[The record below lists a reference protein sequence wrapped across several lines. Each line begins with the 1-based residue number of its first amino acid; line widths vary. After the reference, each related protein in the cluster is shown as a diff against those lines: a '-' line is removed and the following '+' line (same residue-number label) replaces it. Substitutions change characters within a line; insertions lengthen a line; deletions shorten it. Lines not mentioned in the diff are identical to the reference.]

1 MNRLI
6 ILLIGLLALT
16 GCNDLLD
23 REPLGRLDAGS
34 FFQTGGDAVSAINA
48 AYEPLMFNNAN
59 NNFFWAMG
67 VVTSDNAVAG
77 GDGSRPGIVEMDF
90 FTYTSRTQEFNDFWV
105 LNYNGITQC
114 NTVLAEV
121 PEIDMDPEV
130 QDRIIGEA
138 YFLRSFYYFWLTQV
152 FGEVPLILEV
162 LPPDELKVPKA
173 SRSDI
178 LNQIIAD
185 CDRAAERLPDMY
197 GDGSAGRATRGAAYG
212 LAAKANLYLENWEGV
227 LEYID
232 RLESLGIYALVPDY
246 TDNFR
251 EGTQN
256 NSESVWEIQH
266 TNLELGLGNFL
277 NQWWSSNKYGE
288 GYGFAEVTQDLVDEF
303 ETGDPRRPVTL
314 AMNNDPYFELIYK
327 PSFSST
333 RYSPRKYVQSDSVVT
348 QKADGD
354 INYTAIRYA
363 DVLLWKAEA
372 LVELGRTSEALEPLE
387 QVRARAREMADNPA
401 NILPPVT
408 TTDATALME
417 AIRHERRVEL
427 AMEMH
432 RFFDLVRWGLAA
444 ETLEGFQTNKH
455 EFFPIP
461 QIELDLNGNLTQ
473 NQGY

>member
-197 GDGSAGRATRGAAYG
+197 GDGSVGRATRGAAYG

-303 ETGDPRRPVTL
+303 EAGDPRRPVTL

-372 LVELGRTSEALEPLE
+372 LVELGRTSEALDPLE
-387 QVRARAREMADNPA
+387 QVRARARDMADNPA

-408 TTDATALME
+408 TTDATELME

>member
-6 ILLIGLLALT
+6 ILFLSLFALS

-34 FFQTGGDAVSAINA
+34 FFQTSDDAVSAINA

-59 NNFFWAMG
+59 NNFYWAMG

-105 LNYNGITQC
+105 LCYNGITQC

-121 PEIDMDPEV
+121 PDIAMDAALQE
-130 QDRIIGEA
+130 RILAEA
-138 YFLRSFYYFWLTQV
+138 LFLRSFYYFWLTQV
-152 FGEVPLILEV
+152 FGDVPLILDV
-162 LPPDELKVPKA
+162 LPPDELKVF
-173 SRSDI
+173 RSPVDEV
-178 LNQIIAD
+178 LQQIVAD
-185 CDRAAERLPDMY
+185 CEQAAAGLPDVY
-197 GDGSAGRATRGAAYG
+197 GEGAAGRATRGAALG
-212 LAAKANLYLENWEGV
+212 LAAKANLYRENWTGV

-246 TDNFR
+246 EDNFR
-251 EGTQN
+251 RGTQN

-277 NQWWSSNKYGE
+277 NQWWASNKYGE

-303 ETGDPRRPVTL
+303 EEGDPRRPVTL

-372 LVELGRTSEALEPLE
+372 LVELGRNNEALQPLE
-387 QVRARAREMADNPA
+387 QVRARARAMSADPDNM
-401 NILPPVT
+401 LPPVT
-408 TTDATALME
+408 TTETTELMA

-427 AMEMH
+427 ALEMH
-432 RFFDLVRWGLAA
+432 RFFDLVRWGLAG
-444 ETLEGFQTNKH
+444 ERLEGFQNGKN
-455 EFFPIP
+455 EVFPIP

-473 NQGY
+473 NAGY

>member
-1 MNRLI
+1 MNRLT
-6 ILLIGLLALT
+6 ILLLGLLALT

-303 ETGDPRRPVTL
+303 EEGDPRRPVTL

-408 TTDATALME
+408 TTNATALME

>member
-178 LNQIIAD
+178 LNQIITD

-197 GDGSAGRATRGAAYG
+197 GDGSTGRATRGAAYG

-372 LVELGRTSEALEPLE
+372 LVELGRISEALDPLE
-387 QVRARAREMADNPA
+387 QVRARARDMADNPA

-408 TTDATALME
+408 TTDASELME

>member
-6 ILLIGLLALT
+6 IVLIGLLALT

-34 FFQTGGDAVSAINA
+34 FFQTGDDAVSAINA

-121 PEIDMDPEV
+121 PDIDMDPDL
-130 QDRIIGEA
+130 QDRILGEA

-152 FGEVPLILEV
+152 FGDVPLILDV
-162 LPPDELKVPKA
+162 LPPDELKVPKTPRA
-173 SRSDI
+173 EV
-178 LNQIIAD
+178 LAQIITD
-185 CDRAAERLPDMY
+185 CDRAAGLLPDMY

-212 LAAKANLYLENWEGV
+212 LAAKANLYLEDWEEV
-227 LEYID
+227 LNYID

-246 TDNFR
+246 EDNFR
-251 EGTQN
+251 KGTQN

-277 NQWWSSNKYGE
+277 NQWWASNKYGE

-314 AMNNDPYFELIYK
+314 AQNNDPYFELIYK

-354 INYTAIRYA
+354 INYTAIRFS

-372 LVELGRTSEALEPLE
+372 LVELGRTSEALVPLE
-387 QVRARAREMADNPA
+387 RVRARARNMSDNPGSV
-401 NILPPVT
+401 LPPVT
-408 TTDATALME
+408 TTNADELMS

-427 AMEMH
+427 ALEMH
-432 RFFDLVRWGLAA
+432 RFFDLVRWDLAA
-444 ETLEGFQTNKH
+444 ETLDGFQTNKH